1 MKNFVQAGSTLTIPA
16 PHAVASGDVVLAGNI
31 IGIAN
36 GAAASGADVD
46 VTTTGVFTLLK
57 VGADAF
63 TLGAPVYWN
72 STTKL
77 ATTTASGN
85 TEIGTAVA
93 VAVAGAAT
101 LRVRIKSF

>member
-1 MKNFVQAGSTLTIPA
+1 MKNFVQAGSALTIPA
-16 PHAVASGDVVLAGNI
+16 PYAVASGEVVLAGNI

-46 VTTTGVFTLLK
+46 VTTTGVFALPK

-63 TLGAPVYWN
+63 TLGAPVYFN
-72 STTKL
+72 TTTKL

-93 VAVAGAAT
+93 AAVAGSAT
-101 LRVRIKSF
+101 VRVRLKAF

>member
-46 VTTTGVFTLLK
+46 VTTTGVVTLL
-57 VGADAF
+57 
-63 TLGAPVYWN
+63 
-72 STTKL
+72 
-77 ATTTASGN
+77 
-85 TEIGTAVA
+85 
-93 VAVAGAAT
+93 
-101 LRVRIKSF
+101 